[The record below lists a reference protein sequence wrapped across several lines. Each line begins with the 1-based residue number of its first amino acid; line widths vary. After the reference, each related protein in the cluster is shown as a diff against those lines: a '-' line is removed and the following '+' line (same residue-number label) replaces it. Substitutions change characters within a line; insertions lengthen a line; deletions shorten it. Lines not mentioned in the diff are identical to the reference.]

1 MSGMGCPL
9 DYYTTDLV
17 TTLNIILWSCSLV
30 NYRNLENK
38 CDSFINT
45 VNASKIVCVFIKHYL
60 LIACVNFI
68 SHVIN

>member
-1 MSGMGCPL
+1 MGCPL

-17 TTLNIILWSCSLV
+17 TNLNIWSCSLV

-38 CDSFINT
+38 CDSFIIT
-45 VNASKIVCVFIKHYL
+45 INASKIVRAFIKHYL
-60 LIACVNFI
+60 LIARINFI